1 MAMLLRTPKTS
12 HLWHRRPVGGNR
24 GETPVPQAYSGT
36 FRRILVFVSAVL
48 LSALPA
54 VAQVNADVLDPENI
68 QPLDPA
74 QPTLAYVCGGLFL
87 LAAMAVG
94 FKPSKRTRDE

>member
-1 MAMLLRTPKTS
+1 MVLRR
-12 HLWHRRPVGGNR
+12 L
-24 GETPVPQAYSGT
+24 
-36 FRRILVFVSAVL
+36 FVFVCAVL
-48 LSALPA
+48 MMALPA
-54 VAQVNADVLDPENI
+54 AAQINVDALDPENI
-68 QPLDPA
+68 QPLDAA

>member
-1 MAMLLRTPKTS
+1 MILRR
-12 HLWHRRPVGGNR
+12 L
-24 GETPVPQAYSGT
+24 
-36 FRRILVFVSAVL
+36 FVFVSAVL
-48 LSALPA
+48 LTALPA
-54 VAQVNADVLDPENI
+54 AAQVNADALDPQNI
-68 QPLDPA
+68 QPLDAA